1 LHQNA
6 FGGWPL
12 PRPTGGAYSAPHAL
26 ATFMALLLREGEG
39 KEGKKGEKM
48 GKKGRGGKE
57 RKGKTRREGREV
69 LFVPDF
75 KSSAVSLISHLTL
88 TAAGCSG
95 LVLTCLTMV
104 QEIPGLNAVSVSK
117 KHCDIQHCGTVKVDL
132 AFYSP

>member
-48 GKKGRGGKE
+48 GKKGRGEK
-57 RKGKTRREGREV
+57 KGKGKGEGRGG
-69 LFVPDF
+69 
-75 KSSAVSLISHLTL
+75 KY
-88 TAAGCSG
+88 CS
-95 LVLTCLTMV
+95 C
-104 QEIPGLNAVSVSK
+104 QILNLPPSR
-117 KHCDIQHCGTVKVDL
+117 
-132 AFYSP
+132 